1 MKKILAVALAVVMMF
16 SISVVAFADQTI
28 TKDSENQY
36 ATADVVTTFNADT
49 DASYTV
55 TVPSSVSIAWGDTS
69 AQDAG
74 YSVESQ
80 LPIGASLAVSAAANN
95 SGTMTSSGSD
105 TLTFTVANGTATT
118 FGPVNA
124 AGTEPVDNVTVSIA
138 SFDGVAVGTYTGTMT
153 YTVVY
158 TAA

>member
-28 TKDSENQY
+28 TKDTAQT
-36 ATADVVTTFNADT
+36 ATADVVTTFVDT

-80 LPIGASLAVSAAANN
+80 LPIGATLAVSAAANSN
-95 SGTMTSSGSD
+95 GTMTSSGSD
-105 TLTFTVANGTATT
+105 TLTFTVANGAATT
-118 FGPVNA
+118 FDAVNP
-124 AGTEPVDNVTVSIA
+124 AGTEPENNVTVSIA
-138 SFDGVAVGTYTGTMT
+138 SFEGVGIGTYTGTMT